1 MNRDPDLPA
10 RFAAEKFT
18 RLQQTMDE
26 YLGLE
31 RDPDEIARASAV
43 LRRLKGEVD
52 AYIRT
57 RTARELYELRNASVT
72 ALLIARAAGENTE
85 SIGCHYV
92 AADAGESM
100 AEPPA
105 DD

>member
-1 MNRDPDLPA
+1 
-10 RFAAEKFT
+10 
-18 RLQQTMDE
+18 MDE

-31 RDPDEIARASAV
+31 RDPEEIARASAV

-57 RTARELYELRNASVT
+57 RTARDLYELRNASIT

-85 SIGCHYV
+85 STGCHYV
-92 AADAGESM
+92 ATDPDEST
-100 AEPPA
+100 AEPPV